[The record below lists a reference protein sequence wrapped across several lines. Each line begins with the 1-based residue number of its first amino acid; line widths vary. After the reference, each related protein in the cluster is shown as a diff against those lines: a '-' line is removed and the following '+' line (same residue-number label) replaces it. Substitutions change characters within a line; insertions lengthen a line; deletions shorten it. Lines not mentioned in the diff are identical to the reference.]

1 MILTT
6 YGVMEGG
13 KLMKKN
19 FYKKAASVVLSVAMV
34 TGGTVVPNVV
44 AYADDGTSGQLT
56 NEISALTFDVD
67 QPVAGGV
74 VQTAVT
80 GVTEDKDYIA
90 SLSWSENPTGK
101 YGYNK
106 TYTATV
112 TFTAK
117 EGKTFSDKTLAGGW
131 TKVSLSEDKKEIT
144 FSHEFATTAK
154 AKIKAVGVVSGKV
167 LTKEYA
173 SVDDII
179 KDLQQKV
186 DVETEDGKK
195 ELNLKWSCSNYDKT
209 PQQANA
215 FTWTAE
221 NSEFDA
227 NGKVLTDKVDVI
239 NAKAAKEDV
248 KITAVAKEPYVYEG
262 KSINLSDL
270 FTVDK
275 TGVTVKYTMDGGT
288 GEGSISINGKELTV
302 TKAGTFKI
310 KAVVEASD
318 SYNAASET
326 NTITVD
332 KGTLTAN
339 APTYVDKT
347 ATSVKL
353 ATAVAMSK
361 SLYGYATIDDSS
373 KVDKW
378 QESQEFKN
386 LKAGGTYYFFIKLE
400 DTDLYNGAVSSAL
413 PVTLS
418 SEIGSVSINV
428 TAPSTGQTAQKT
440 VDSTESYTGKIA
452 WYDANG
458 KAFNGTFKANTA
470 YTAVVTLTP
479 KAGYTFSSSIKAD
492 GWNAKVD
499 NGKLI
504 LTKKFDATKDTEKT
518 PNVAYDYSSEK
529 LTGLVKGSTYIID
542 DKEYTTA
549 SNGTTIAIN
558 EAWFGKT
565 ISIVKKGTDKTDNSA
580 AQSLEIPSRPDAP
593 TRKLKVTA
601 TKSRVEVTNADDYSR
616 CEFSMDGANWQNSGV
631 FKGTYKNNKT
641 YIVYVREKAT
651 TRKFASKSASKNFEV
666 DKDYEYNLS
675 GDNRIDRGDSITF
688 RVKNADKDEFVK
700 ILIDDEKLA
709 DRYFSVSESGS
720 YAVIKVKGSY
730 TEDLKKGD
738 HDVEIVF
745 SDGSAEG
752 TFRVSSSSSSNN
764 GSSTR
769 YYTIKATAGKGGS
782 ISYEGSKDVK
792 KGSDITYTI
801 TPDRG
806 YKISDVYVN
815 GRSKGDISKYTFK
828 DVDSDNKIEAEFV
841 KEKKDDI
848 PFTDVYETDS
858 FYDAVVDVY
867 KKGLM
872 SGTSD
877 TTFSPNAT
885 LTRAMVVKTLYNIE
899 GMPKVYGRSSFTDV
913 PSNEWYSD
921 AVAWAQSVGI
931 ASGMTKTTFNPNGYV
946 TKEQAAQF
954 LYTYAKFKGYNV
966 SEVSTLTGYVDAPTG
981 WSRPAVSWA
990 VGSGIMKGYGSGYAM
1005 YLAPSTNAL
1014 RSDIAMMLS
1023 NFTDKY

>member
-44 AYADDGTSGQLT
+44 AYADNGTGGQLA
-56 NEISALTFDVD
+56 NEISALSFGVD

-80 GVTEDKDYIA
+80 GVTADKDYKVE
-90 SLSWSENPTGK
+90 SLSWSENPVGK

-106 TYTATV
+106 VYTATV
-112 TFTAK
+112 VFEAK
-117 EGKTFSDKTLAGGW
+117 QGKTFKDTVEAGGW
-131 TKVSLSEDKKEIT
+131 TRTVLSEDKKTVT
-144 FSHEFATTAK
+144 FTHTFEATAK
-154 AKIKAVGVVSGKV
+154 AKITSVGVVSGKV

-227 NGKVLTDKVDVI
+227 NGKVLTGKVDVI

-248 KITAVAKEPYVYEG
+248 KITAIAKDAYVYEG

-270 FTVDK
+270 FKFDK
-275 TGVTVKYTMDGGT
+275 TGVTVRYNKDGGT
-288 GEGSISINGKELTV
+288 GEGSINGNELTV
-302 TKAGTFKI
+302 TKAGKFEI
-310 KAVVEASD
+310 KAEVEASD
-318 SYNAASET
+318 KFNAAFAT
-326 NTITVD
+326 NTITVN
-332 KGTLTAN
+332 KGTQKVVTPEVA
-339 APTYVDKT
+339 KKEK
-347 ATSVKL
+347 TSVTLK
-353 ATAVAMSK
+353 TQNGVK
-361 SLYGYATIDDSS
+361 YGYSEKNDVTKAT
-373 KVDKW
+373 W
-378 QESQEFKN
+378 QESSEFKN
-386 LKAGGTYYFFIKLE
+386 LKSGGTYYFFVKAE
-400 DTDLYNGAVSSAL
+400 ENKLYNEAVSSAL
-413 PVTLS
+413 EVTLS
-418 SEIGSVSINV
+418 SEIGNVSVNV
-428 TAPSTGQTAQKT
+428 TAPATGQTAQSKIDAT
-440 VDSTESYTGKIA
+440 DSYTGTIA
-452 WYDANG
+452 WKDASG
-458 KAFNGTFKANTA
+458 KAFSGAFKSGTE

-479 KAGYTFSSSIKAD
+479 KTGYVFASNVDTNGWDKSIQD
-492 GWNAKVD
+492 
-499 NGKLI
+499 GKLV
-504 LTKKFDATKDTEKT
+504 LTKKFAATKTQEKK
-518 PNVAYDYSSEK
+518 PAAEISYKDEK
-529 LTGLVKGSTYIID
+529 LTGLEKGSTYVIEG
-542 DKEYTTA
+542 KEYKTA
-549 SNGTTIAIN
+549 STGTTLSIS
-558 EAWFGKT
+558 EDWFGKT
-565 ISIVKKGTDKTDNSA
+565 IRIVKKGTTKTDDSA
-580 AQSLEIPSRPDAP
+580 AQSLKIPSRPSAP
-593 TRKLKVTA
+593 TRTLRVTA
-601 TKSRVEVTNADDYSR
+601 TKTRVEITNADDYSR
-616 CEFSMDGANWQNSGV
+616 CEFSMDGKTWQNSGV
-631 FKGTYKNNKT
+631 FKGTYKTGTT
-641 YIVYVREKAT
+641 YTVYVREKST
-651 TRKFASKSASKNFEV
+651 TKEFASKYASKDFEV
-666 DKDYEYNLS
+666 GKTSKYNLS
-675 GDNRIDRGDSITF
+675 GDNRIDKGESITF
-688 RVKNADKDEFVK
+688 RVRNADEDDFEK

-709 DRYFSVSESGS
+709 SKYYSVDESGS
-720 YAVIKVKGSY
+720 YVVVKVKGSY

-745 SDGSAEG
+745 DDGSAEG
-752 TFRVSSSSSSNN
+752 TFKVASSGSSSS
-764 GSSTR
+764 GTTR
-769 YYTIKATAGKGGS
+769 YYTIKAIAGKGGS
-782 ISYEGSKDVK
+782 ISHEGSKEVK

-872 SGTSD
+872 AGTSD
-877 TTFSPNAT
+877 TTFSPNST

-931 ASGMTKTTFNPNGYV
+931 ANGMTKTTFNPNGYV

>member
-44 AYADDGTSGQLT
+44 AYADNGTGGQLT
-56 NEISALTFDVD
+56 NEISALSFGVD
-67 QPVAGGV
+67 QPVAGV
-74 VQTAVT
+74 DVQTAVT
-80 GVTEDKDYIA
+80 GVTEDKDYTVK
-90 SLSWSENPTGK
+90 SLTWSENPVGK

-154 AKIKAVGVVSGKV
+154 AKIKTVGVVSGKV

-209 PQQANA
+209 PQQANV

-227 NGKVLTDKVDVI
+227 NGKVLTGKVDVI

-248 KITAVAKEPYVYEG
+248 KITAVAKDAYVYEG
-262 KSINLSDL
+262 KTINLSDL
-270 FTVDK
+270 FKFDK
-275 TGVTVKYTMDGGT
+275 TGVTVEYTKDGGT
-288 GEGSISINGKELTV
+288 GECLINGNELTV

-310 KAVVEASD
+310 KAEVEASD
-318 SYNAASET
+318 KFNAASAT
-326 NTITVD
+326 NTITVN
-332 KGTLTAN
+332 KGTQKVNTPEVA
-339 APTYVDKT
+339 KKEK
-347 ATSVKL
+347 TSVTLK
-353 ATAVAMSK
+353 TQNGVK
-361 SLYGYATIDDSS
+361 YGYSEKNDVTKAT
-373 KVDKW
+373 W
-378 QESQEFKN
+378 QESSEFKN
-386 LKAGGTYYFFIKLE
+386 LKAGGTYYFFVKAE
-400 DTDLYNGAVSSAL
+400 ENELYNEAVSSAL
-413 PVTLS
+413 AVTLS
-418 SEIGSVSINV
+418 SEIGNVSVNV
-428 TAPSTGQTAQKT
+428 TAPATGQTAQSKIDAT
-440 VDSTESYTGKIA
+440 DSYTGTIA
-452 WYDANG
+452 WKDASG
-458 KAFNGTFKANTA
+458 KAFSGAFKSGTE

-479 KAGYTFSSSIKAD
+479 KTGYVFASNVDTNGWDKSIQD
-492 GWNAKVD
+492 
-499 NGKLI
+499 GKLV
-504 LTKKFDATKDTEKT
+504 LTKKFAATKTQEKK
-518 PNVAYDYSSEK
+518 PAAEISYKDEK
-529 LTGLVKGSTYIID
+529 LTGLEKGSTYVIAG
-542 DKEYTTA
+542 KEYKTA
-549 SNGTTIAIN
+549 STGTTLSIS
-558 EAWFGKT
+558 EDWFGKT
-565 ISIVKKGTDKTDNSA
+565 ISIVKKGTTKTDDSA
-580 AQSLEIPSRPDAP
+580 AQSLKIPSRPDAP
-593 TRKLKVTA
+593 TRKLKIKA
-601 TKSRVEVTNADDYSR
+601 TKTRVEVTNADDYNK
-616 CEFSMDGANWQNSGV
+616 CEFSMDKSDWQNSGT
-631 FKGTYKNNKT
+631 FKGTFKNGKT
-641 YIVYVREKAT
+641 YTVYVREKAT
-651 TRKFASKSASKNFEV
+651 SKNFASKPAYKEFEI
-666 DKDYEYNLS
+666 DKSSEYNLS
-675 GDNRIDRGDSITF
+675 GDNRIDRGESITF
-688 RVKNADKDEFVK
+688 RVRNADEDDFEK

-709 DRYFSVSESGS
+709 SKYYSVDESGS
-720 YAVIKVKGSY
+720 YVVVKVKGSY

-745 SDGSAEG
+745 NDGSAEG
-752 TFRVSSSSSSNN
+752 TFRVASSGSSSS
-764 GSSTR
+764 GTTR

-782 ISYEGSKDVK
+782 ISYEGKKEVK
-792 KGSDITYTI
+792 NGSDITYTI

>member
-1 MILTT
+1 
-6 YGVMEGG
+6 
-13 KLMKKN
+13 MKKN

-34 TGGTVVPNVV
+34 TGGTVMPNVV
-44 AYADDGTSGQLT
+44 AYADDGTGGQQTNDVTVSTDGKISLTDALKIVPVEGDNIVYKLLEGGTGAGTISLSTLNVSKVGTFNIEVSGLADTTKNGTYTINVVKGTQT
-56 NEISALTFDVD
+56 ITSPTISARKETNGKLTIALNKITNAKFGYATENDSSKVTNWSPNNYYQNLD
-67 QPVAGGV
+67 SSKTYYFFAKLDG
-74 VQTAVT
+74 TEFLNEAVS
-80 GVTEDKDYIA
+80 E
-90 SLSWSENPTGK
+90 SLEVKSENVKP
-101 YGYNK
+101 
-106 TYTATV
+106 
-112 TFTAK
+112 AK
-117 EGKTFSDKTLAGGW
+117 K
-131 TKVSLSEDKKEIT
+131 
-144 FSHEFATTAK
+144 
-154 AKIKAVGVVSGKV
+154 
-167 LTKEYA
+167 
-173 SVDDII
+173 
-179 KDLQQKV
+179 
-186 DVETEDGKK
+186 
-195 ELNLKWSCSNYDKT
+195 
-209 PQQANA
+209 
-215 FTWTAE
+215 
-221 NSEFDA
+221 
-227 NGKVLTDKVDVI
+227 
-239 NAKAAKEDV
+239 DV
-248 KITAVAKEPYVYEG
+248 KITAVSKGAYTYDGKEI
-262 KSINLSDL
+262 KLSEL

-275 TGVTVKYTMDGGT
+275 TDVKVKYTLVSGSGT
-288 GEGSISINGKELTV
+288 INNDELVV
-302 TKAGTFKI
+302 TKAGKFEI
-310 KAVVEASD
+310 KAEVEASD
-318 SYNAASET
+318 EYNAASAT

-332 KGTLTAN
+332 KGTMKVTTPELA
-339 APTYVDKT
+339 DKT

-353 ATAVAMSK
+353 TTAVAMSK
-361 SLYGYATIDDSS
+361 PLYGYATIDDSS

-378 QESQEFKN
+378 QESPEFKN
-386 LKAGGTYYFFIKLE
+386 LKAGGTYYFFVKLE
-400 DTDLYNGAVSSAL
+400 GTDLYNESVSSAL

-428 TAPSTGQTAQKT
+428 TAPSTGQTVQKT
-440 VDSTESYTGKIA
+440 VDSTDSYTGTIA
-452 WYDANG
+452 WYDASG
-458 KAFNGTFKANTA
+458 KAFSGVFKANTA

-492 GWNAKVD
+492 GWSAKVD

-518 PNVAYDYSSEK
+518 PNAGIDYSSEK
-529 LTGLVKGSTYIID
+529 LTGLVKGSTYIIEG
-542 DKEYTTA
+542 KEYSTS
-549 SNGTTIAIN
+549 SNGTTIGIN

-565 ISIVKKGTDKTDNSA
+565 ISIVKKGTTKTDNSA
-580 AQSLEIPSRPDAP
+580 AQSLKIPSRPDAP
-593 TRKLKVTA
+593 TRKLKITA
-601 TKSRVEVTNADDYSR
+601 TKSKVEVTNADDYSR
-616 CEFSMDGANWQNSGV
+616 CEFSMDKNNWQNSGV

-641 YIVYVREKAT
+641 YTVFVREKAT
-651 TRKFASKSASKNFEV
+651 TKKFASKAASKDIEV
-666 DKDYEYNLS
+666 GKSSEYNLS

-688 RVKNADKDEFVK
+688 RVKNADEDDFEK

-709 DRYFSVSESGS
+709 SKYYTVSESGS
-720 YAVIKVKGSY
+720 YVTVKVKGSY

-752 TFRVSSSSSSNN
+752 TFKVAGSSSSNN

-801 TPDRG
+801 IPDKG
-806 YKISDVYVN
+806 YKIKDVYVN

-828 DVDSDNKIEAEFV
+828 DVSSDNKIEAEFV
-841 KEKKDDI
+841 KESKSDI

-931 ASGMTKTTFNPNGYV
+931 ANGMTKTTFNPNGYV

-1005 YLAPSTNAL
+1005 YLNPSANAL

-1023 NFTDKY
+1023 KFTDKY

>member
-44 AYADDGTSGQLT
+44 AYADNGTGGQQTNDVTVSTDGKISLADALKIVPVEGENIVYKLLEGGTGAGKIFSSTLNVTKVGTFNIEVSGLSDTTKNGTYTINVVKGNQTIAKPTISARKEVDGKLTIALNKITNAKFGYATENDSSKVTNWSANNYYQNLDSSKTYYFFAKLDGTEFL
-56 NEISALTFDVD
+56 NE
-67 QPVAGGV
+67 
-74 VQTAVT
+74 AVSEFLE
-80 GVTEDKDYIA
+80 VK
-90 SLSWSENPTGK
+90 SENVKP
-101 YGYNK
+101 
-106 TYTATV
+106 V
-112 TFTAK
+112 
-117 EGKTFSDKTLAGGW
+117 
-131 TKVSLSEDKKEIT
+131 KK
-144 FSHEFATTAK
+144 
-154 AKIKAVGVVSGKV
+154 
-167 LTKEYA
+167 
-173 SVDDII
+173 DI
-179 KDLQQKV
+179 
-186 DVETEDGKK
+186 
-195 ELNLKWSCSNYDKT
+195 
-209 PQQANA
+209 
-215 FTWTAE
+215 
-221 NSEFDA
+221 
-227 NGKVLTDKVDVI
+227 
-239 NAKAAKEDV
+239 
-248 KITAVAKEPYVYEG
+248 KITAVTKSSYTYDG
-262 KSINLSDL
+262 KAIKLSDL

-275 TGVTVKYTMDGGT
+275 TDVSVEYSITGGT
-288 GEGSISINGKELTV
+288 GEATINGNELVV
-302 TKAGTFKI
+302 TKAGTLEI
-310 KAVVEASD
+310 KAEVKASD
-318 SYNAASET
+318 KYNAASAT
-326 NTITVD
+326 NTITVE
-332 KGTLTAN
+332 KGTKTVS
-339 APTYVDKT
+339 APELDKKDL
-347 ATSVKL
+347 TSVTLK
-353 ATAVAMSK
+353 AQTGVK
-361 SLYGYATIDDSS
+361 YGCSSTNGVSNVTNWQDSTT
-373 KVDKW
+373 
-378 QESQEFKN
+378 FTG
-386 LKAGGTYYFFIKLE
+386 LKAGETYYFFAKVE
-400 DTDLYNGAVSSAL
+400 GTDLYNDSVSSAL
-413 PVTLS
+413 TVTLS
-418 SEIGSVSINV
+418 SEIGNVSVNV
-428 TAPSTGQTAQKT
+428 TAPATGQTAQSKIDAT
-440 VDSTESYTGKIA
+440 DSYTGTIA
-452 WYDANG
+452 WKDASG
-458 KAFNGTFKANTA
+458 KAFSGAFKSGTE

-479 KAGYTFSSSIKAD
+479 KTGYVFASNVDTNGWDKSIQD
-492 GWNAKVD
+492 
-499 NGKLI
+499 GKLV
-504 LTKKFDATKDTEKT
+504 LTKKFAATKTQEKK
-518 PNVAYDYSSEK
+518 PAAEISYKDEK
-529 LTGLVKGSTYIID
+529 LTDLVKGSTYIIEG
-542 DKEYTTA
+542 KEYKTA
-549 SNGTTIAIN
+549 SNGTTISIPD
-558 EAWFGKT
+558 AWFGKT
-565 ISIVKKGTDKTDNSA
+565 ISIVKKGTNKTDDSY
-580 AQSLEIPSRPDAP
+580 AQMLKIPSRPDAP
-593 TRKLKVTA
+593 TRKLKVKA
-601 TKSRVEVTNADDYSR
+601 TKTRVEITNADDYNK
-616 CEFSMDGANWQNSGV
+616 CEFSMDKSDWQNSGT
-631 FKGTYKNNKT
+631 FKGTFKNGKT
-641 YIVYVREKAT
+641 YTVYVREKAT
-651 TRKFASKSASKNFEV
+651 SKNFASKPAYKEFEI
-666 DKDYEYNLS
+666 DKSSEYNLS
-675 GDNRIDRGDSITF
+675 GDNRIDRGESITF
-688 RVKNADKDEFVK
+688 RVRNADEGDFEK

-720 YAVIKVKGSY
+720 YVVVKVKGSY

-745 SDGSAEG
+745 NDGSAEG
-752 TFRVSSSSSSNN
+752 TFKVASSGSSSS
-764 GSSTR
+764 GTTR

-782 ISYEGSKDVK
+782 ISHEGSKEVK

-872 SGTSD
+872 AGTSD
-877 TTFSPNAT
+877 TTFSPNST

>member
-1 MILTT
+1 
-6 YGVMEGG
+6 
-13 KLMKKN
+13 MKKN

-44 AYADDGTSGQLT
+44 AYADNGTGGQLA
-56 NEISALTFDVD
+56 NEISALSFGVD
-67 QPVAGGV
+67 QPVAGGA
-74 VQTAVT
+74 VQTTVS
-80 GVTEDKDYIA
+80 GVTEDKDYTVK
-90 SLSWSENPTGK
+90 SLTWSENPTGK

-154 AKIKAVGVVSGKV
+154 AKIKSVGVVSGKV

-195 ELNLKWSCSNYDKT
+195 ELNLKWSCSSYDKT
-209 PQQANA
+209 PQQANM

-227 NGKVLTDKVDVI
+227 DGKALTGKVDVV

-248 KITAVAKEPYVYEG
+248 KITAVAKDAYVYEG

-275 TGVTVKYTMDGGT
+275 TGVTVKYNKDGGT
-288 GEGSISINGKELTV
+288 GEGSIKGSELTV
-302 TKAGTFKI
+302 NKAGTFII
-310 KAVVEASD
+310 KAEVEASD
-318 SYNAASET
+318 KFNAASAT
-326 NTITVD
+326 NTITVN
-332 KGTLTAN
+332 KGTQK
-339 APTYVDKT
+339 VDTPEVAKKEK
-347 ATSVKL
+347 TSVTLK
-353 ATAVAMSK
+353 TQNGVK
-361 SLYGYATIDDSS
+361 YGYSEKNDVTKAT
-373 KVDKW
+373 W
-378 QESQEFKN
+378 QTSPEFNK
-386 LKAGGTYYFFIKLE
+386 LKAGGTYYFFVKAE
-400 DTDLYNGAVSSAL
+400 ENKLYNEAVSSAL
-413 PVTLS
+413 EVTLS

-428 TAPSTGQTAQKT
+428 IAPSTGQTAQKT
-440 VDSTESYTGKIA
+440 VDSTDSYTGTIA
-452 WYDANG
+452 WQDANG

-479 KAGYTFSSSIKAD
+479 KAGYTFSSSVKAD
-492 GWNAKVD
+492 GWNAKVE
-499 NGKLI
+499 NGKLV
-504 LTKKFDATKDTEKT
+504 LTKKFDATRDVEKT
-518 PNVAYDYSSEK
+518 PNAAIDYKSEK
-529 LTGLVKGSTYIID
+529 LTDLVKGSTYIIEG
-542 DKEYTTA
+542 KEYKTA
-549 SNGTTIAIN
+549 SNGTTISIPD
-558 EAWFGKT
+558 AWFGKT
-565 ISIVKKGTDKTDNSA
+565 ISIVKKGTNKTDDSY
-580 AQSLEIPSRPDAP
+580 AQMLKIPSRPDAP
-593 TRKLKVTA
+593 TRTLKIKA
-601 TKSRVEVTNADDYSR
+601 TKSKVEVTNADDYNK
-616 CEFSMDGANWQNSGV
+616 CEFSIDKSDWQNSGT
-631 FKGTYKNNKT
+631 FKETFKNGKT
-641 YIVYVREKAT
+641 YTVYVREKAT
-651 TRKFASKSASKNFEV
+651 SKNFASKPAYKEFEI
-666 DKDYEYNLS
+666 DKSSEYNLS
-675 GDNRIDRGDSITF
+675 GDNRIDRGESITF
-688 RVKNADKDEFVK
+688 RVRNADEDDFEK

-709 DRYFSVSESGS
+709 SKYYSVDESGS
-720 YAVIKVKGSY
+720 YVVVKVKGSY

-745 SDGSAEG
+745 EDGSAEG
-752 TFRVSSSSSSNN
+752 TFKVASSSSSA
-764 GSSTR
+764 R
-769 YYTIKATAGKGGS
+769 YYTIKAIAGKGGS
-782 ISYEGSKDVK
+782 ISHEGPKEVK

-872 SGTSD
+872 AGTSD
-877 TTFSPNAT
+877 TTFSPNST

>member
-6 YGVMEGG
+6 YRVMEGG

-44 AYADDGTSGQLT
+44 AYADNGTGGQQTNDVTVSTDGKISLADALKIVPVEGENIVYKLLEGGTGAGKIFSSTLNVTKVGTFNIEVSGLSDTTKNGTYTINVVKGNQTIAKPTISARKEVDGKLTIALNKITNAKFGYATENDSSKTYYFFAKLDGTEFL
-56 NEISALTFDVD
+56 NE
-67 QPVAGGV
+67 
-74 VQTAVT
+74 AVSEFLE
-80 GVTEDKDYIA
+80 VK
-90 SLSWSENPTGK
+90 SENVKP
-101 YGYNK
+101 
-106 TYTATV
+106 V
-112 TFTAK
+112 
-117 EGKTFSDKTLAGGW
+117 
-131 TKVSLSEDKKEIT
+131 KK
-144 FSHEFATTAK
+144 
-154 AKIKAVGVVSGKV
+154 
-167 LTKEYA
+167 
-173 SVDDII
+173 
-179 KDLQQKV
+179 
-186 DVETEDGKK
+186 
-195 ELNLKWSCSNYDKT
+195 
-209 PQQANA
+209 
-215 FTWTAE
+215 
-221 NSEFDA
+221 
-227 NGKVLTDKVDVI
+227 
-239 NAKAAKEDV
+239 DV
-248 KITAVAKEPYVYEG
+248 KITAVTKSSYTYDG
-262 KSINLSDL
+262 KAIKLSDL

-275 TGVTVKYTMDGGT
+275 TDVSVEYSITGGT
-288 GEGSISINGKELTV
+288 GEATINGNELVV
-302 TKAGTFKI
+302 TKAGTLEI
-310 KAVVEASD
+310 KAEVKASD
-318 SYNAASET
+318 KYNAASAT
-326 NTITVD
+326 NTITVE
-332 KGTLTAN
+332 KGTKTVS
-339 APTYVDKT
+339 APELDKKDL
-347 ATSVKL
+347 TSVTLK
-353 ATAVAMSK
+353 AQTGVK
-361 SLYGYATIDDSS
+361 YGCSSTNDVS
-373 KVDKW
+373 KVTNW
-378 QESQEFKN
+378 QDSTTFTG
-386 LKAGGTYYFFIKLE
+386 LKAGETYYFFAKVE
-400 DTDLYNGAVSSAL
+400 GTDLYNDSVSSAL
-413 PVTLS
+413 TVTLS
-418 SEIGSVSINV
+418 SEIGNVSVNV
-428 TAPSTGQTAQKT
+428 TAPATGQTAQSKIDAT
-440 VDSTESYTGKIA
+440 DSYTGTIA
-452 WYDANG
+452 WKDASG
-458 KAFNGTFKANTA
+458 KAFSGVFKSGTE

-479 KAGYTFSSSIKAD
+479 KTGYVFASNVDTNGWDKSIQD
-492 GWNAKVD
+492 
-499 NGKLI
+499 GKLV
-504 LTKKFDATKDTEKT
+504 LTKKFAATKTQEKK
-518 PNVAYDYSSEK
+518 PAAEISYKDEK
-529 LTGLVKGSTYIID
+529 LTGLEKGSTYVIAG
-542 DKEYTTA
+542 KEYKTA
-549 SNGTTIAIN
+549 STGTTLSIS
-558 EAWFGKT
+558 EDWFGKT
-565 ISIVKKGTDKTDNSA
+565 ISIVKKGTTKTDDSA
-580 AQSLEIPSRPDAP
+580 EQSLKIPSRPDAP
-593 TRKLKVTA
+593 TRKLKIKA
-601 TKSRVEVTNADDYSR
+601 TKSKVEVTNADDYNK
-616 CEFSMDGANWQNSGV
+616 CEFSMDKSDWQNSGT
-631 FKGTYKNNKT
+631 FKGTFKNGKT
-641 YIVYVREKAT
+641 YTVYVREKAT
-651 TRKFASKSASKNFEV
+651 SKNFASKPAYKEFEI
-666 DKDYEYNLS
+666 DKSSEYNLS
-675 GDNRIDRGDSITF
+675 GDNRIDRGESITF
-688 RVKNADKDEFVK
+688 RVRNADEDDFEK

-709 DRYFSVSESGS
+709 SKYYSVDESGS
-720 YAVIKVKGSY
+720 YVVVKVKGSY

-745 SDGSAEG
+745 NDGSAEG
-752 TFRVSSSSSSNN
+752 TFRVASSGSSSS
-764 GSSTR
+764 GTTR

-782 ISYEGSKDVK
+782 ISHEGSKEVK

-877 TTFSPNAT
+877 TTFSPNST

>member
-1 MILTT
+1 
-6 YGVMEGG
+6 
-13 KLMKKN
+13 MKKN

-44 AYADDGTSGQLT
+44 AYADNGTGGQLA
-56 NEISALTFDVD
+56 NEISALSFGVD

-80 GVTEDKDYIA
+80 GVTADKDYTVK
-90 SLSWSENPTGK
+90 SLTWSENPTGK

-154 AKIKAVGVVSGKV
+154 AKIKSVGTVSGKV

-209 PQQANA
+209 PQKPNV

-221 NSEFDA
+221 NSEFDTD
-227 NGKVLTDKVDVI
+227 GKALTGKVDVV

-248 KITAVAKEPYVYEG
+248 KITAVAKDAYVYEG
-262 KSINLSDL
+262 KTIKLSDL

-275 TGVTVKYTMDGGT
+275 TGVTVEYTNDEGTGEGT
-288 GEGSISINGKELTV
+288 GEGSINGDELTV

-310 KAVVEASD
+310 KAEVEASD
-318 SYNAASET
+318 KFNAASAT
-326 NTITVD
+326 NTITVN
-332 KGTLTAN
+332 KGTQK
-339 APTYVDKT
+339 VDTPEVAKKEK
-347 ATSVKL
+347 TSVTLK
-353 ATAVAMSK
+353 TQNGVK
-361 SLYGYATIDDSS
+361 YGYSEKDDVTKAT
-373 KVDKW
+373 W
-378 QESQEFKN
+378 QTSPEFKN
-386 LKAGGTYYFFIKLE
+386 LKSGGTYYFFVKAE
-400 DTDLYNGAVSSAL
+400 ENKLYNEAVSSELA
-413 PVTLS
+413 VTLS
-418 SEIGSVSINV
+418 SEIGSVDVNV
-428 TAPSTGQTAQKT
+428 KAPATGQKPQRTIE
-440 VDSTESYTGKIA
+440 STDGYTGTIEWKIGS
-452 WYDANG
+452 N
-458 KAFNGTFKANTA
+458 KFSGTAFKAKTE

-479 KAGYTFSSSIKAD
+479 KTGYSFAESVKAD
-492 GWNAKVD
+492 GWDKSVVSG
-499 NGKLI
+499 GKLV
-504 LTKKFDATKDTEKT
+504 LTKKFAATKESEKT
-518 PNVAYDYSSEK
+518 PDASIDYGKER
-529 LTGLVKGSTYIID
+529 LTDLVKGSTYIIEG
-542 DKEYTTA
+542 KEYKTS
-549 SNGTTIAIN
+549 SNGTTIDIPDT
-558 EAWFGKT
+558 WMGKT
-565 ISIVKKGTDKTDNSA
+565 ISIVKKGTAKTDDSA

-593 TRKLKVTA
+593 TRKLKIKA
-601 TKSRVEVTNADDYSR
+601 TKTRVEVTNADDYKK
-616 CEFSMDGANWQNSGV
+616 CEFSMDKSDWQNSGT
-631 FKGTYKNNKT
+631 FKGTFKNGKT
-641 YIVYVREKAT
+641 YTVYVREKAT
-651 TRKFASKSASKNFEV
+651 SKNFASKPAYKEFEI
-666 DKDYEYNLS
+666 DKSSEYNLS
-675 GDNRIDRGDSITF
+675 GDNRIDRGESITF
-688 RVKNADKDEFVK
+688 RVRNADEDDFEK

-720 YAVIKVKGSY
+720 YVVVKVKGSY

-745 SDGSAEG
+745 NDGSAEG
-752 TFRVSSSSSSNN
+752 TFKVASSGSSSS
-764 GSSTR
+764 GTTR

-782 ISYEGSKDVK
+782 ISYEGKKEVK

-801 TPDRG
+801 TPDKG
-806 YKISDVYVN
+806 YKISDVYVD
-815 GRSKGDISKYTFK
+815 GRSKGDISKYTFR
-828 DVDSDNKIEAEFV
+828 DLDTDHKIEAEFV

-872 SGTSD
+872 AGTSD

-931 ASGMTKTTFNPNGYV
+931 ANGMTKTTFNPNGYV

>member
-1 MILTT
+1 
-6 YGVMEGG
+6 
-13 KLMKKN
+13 MKKN

-44 AYADDGTSGQLT
+44 AYADNGTGGQLT
-56 NEISALTFDVD
+56 NEISALSFGVD

-80 GVTEDKDYIA
+80 GVTEDKDYTVK
-90 SLSWSENPTGK
+90 SLTWSENPTGK

-154 AKIKAVGVVSGKV
+154 AKIKTIGVVSGKV

-209 PQQANA
+209 PQQANV
-215 FTWTAE
+215 FIWTAE

-227 NGKVLTDKVDVI
+227 NGKVLTGKVDVV

-248 KITAVAKEPYVYEG
+248 KIEPVSKGAYTYDG
-262 KSINLSDL
+262 KAIKLSDL

-275 TGVTVKYTMDGGT
+275 TDVSVEYSITDGNGT
-288 GEGSISINGKELTV
+288 GEATINGNELVV
-302 TKAGTFKI
+302 TKAGTLEI
-310 KAVVEASD
+310 KAEVKASD
-318 SYNAASET
+318 KYNAASAT
-326 NTITVD
+326 NTITVE
-332 KGTLTAN
+332 KGTKTVS
-339 APTYVDKT
+339 APELDKKDL
-347 ATSVKL
+347 TSVTLK
-353 ATAVAMSK
+353 AQTGVK
-361 SLYGYATIDDSS
+361 YGCSSTNDVS
-373 KVDKW
+373 KVTNW
-378 QESQEFKN
+378 QDSTTFTG
-386 LKAGGTYYFFIKLE
+386 LKAGETYYFFAKVE
-400 DTDLYNGAVSSAL
+400 GTDLYNDSVSSAL
-413 PVTLS
+413 TVTLS
-418 SEIGSVSINV
+418 SEIGNVSVNV
-428 TAPSTGQTAQKT
+428 TAPATGQTAQSKIDAT
-440 VDSTESYTGKIA
+440 DSYTGTIA
-452 WYDANG
+452 WKDASG
-458 KAFNGTFKANTA
+458 KAFSGAFKSGTE

-479 KAGYTFSSSIKAD
+479 KTGYVFASNVDTNGWDKSIQD
-492 GWNAKVD
+492 
-499 NGKLI
+499 GKLV
-504 LTKKFDATKDTEKT
+504 LTKKFAATKTQEKK
-518 PNVAYDYSSEK
+518 PAAEISYKDEK
-529 LTGLVKGSTYIID
+529 LTDLVKGSTYIIEG
-542 DKEYTTA
+542 KEYKTA
-549 SNGTTIAIN
+549 SNGTTISIPD
-558 EAWFGKT
+558 AWLGKT
-565 ISIVKKGTDKTDNSA
+565 ISIVKKGTTKTDDSA
-580 AQSLEIPSRPDAP
+580 AQSLKIPSRPSAP
-593 TRKLKVTA
+593 TRTLRVTA
-601 TKSRVEVTNADDYSR
+601 TKTRVEITNADDYSR
-616 CEFSMDGANWQNSGV
+616 CEFSMDGKTWQNSGV
-631 FKGTYKNNKT
+631 FKGTYKTGTT
-641 YIVYVREKAT
+641 YTVYVREKST
-651 TRKFASKSASKNFEV
+651 TKEFASKYASKDFEV
-666 DKDYEYNLS
+666 GKTSKYNLS
-675 GDNRIDRGDSITF
+675 GDNRIDKGESITF
-688 RVKNADKDEFVK
+688 RVRNADEDDFEK

-709 DRYFSVSESGS
+709 SKYYSVDESGS
-720 YAVIKVKGSY
+720 YVVVKVKGSY

-745 SDGSAEG
+745 NDGSAEG
-752 TFRVSSSSSSNN
+752 TFRVASSGSSSS
-764 GSSTR
+764 GTTR
-769 YYTIKATAGKGGS
+769 YYTIKAIAGKGGS
-782 ISYEGSKDVK
+782 ISHEGSKEVK

-872 SGTSD
+872 AGTSD
-877 TTFSPNAT
+877 TTFSPNST

>member
-1 MILTT
+1 
-6 YGVMEGG
+6 
-13 KLMKKN
+13 MKKN
-19 FYKKAASVVLSVAMV
+19 FYKKAASVVLSVAMI
-34 TGGTVVPNVV
+34 TGGTVMPNVI
-44 AYADDGTSGQLT
+44 AYADNGTNGQQT
-56 NEISALTFDVD
+56 NEIESLAFGVN
-67 QPVAGGV
+67 QPVAGGA
-74 VQTAVT
+74 VQTAVSGDFT
-80 GVTEDKDYIA
+80 NTDYTPK
-90 SLSWSENPTGK
+90 SLTWSENPTGK

-112 TFTAK
+112 IFTAK

-154 AKIKAVGVVSGKV
+154 AKITSVGAVSGKS
-167 LTKEYA
+167 LTKEYNSA
-173 SVDDII
+173 DDVA
-179 KDLQQKV
+179 KDLQQTV

-209 PQQANA
+209 ALKTNV

-221 NSEFDA
+221 NSEFDS
-227 NGKVLTDKVDVI
+227 NGKTLTGKVDVI
-239 NAKAAKEDV
+239 NAKAAKADV
-248 KITAVAKEPYVYEG
+248 KITAVSKGNYTYDG
-262 KSINLSDL
+262 KAIKLSEL

-275 TGVTVKYTMDGGT
+275 TDAKVKYKLVSGSGT
-288 GEGSISINGKELTV
+288 INNDELELVV
-302 TKAGTFKI
+302 TKAGKFEI
-310 KAVVEASD
+310 KAEVEASD
-318 SYNAASET
+318 EYNAASAT

-332 KGTLTAN
+332 KGTFTASTPEL
-339 APTYVDKT
+339 AEKT

-353 ATAVAMSK
+353 VPIAAGSEFA
-361 SLYGYATIDDSS
+361 YGCSTTNDSS
-373 KVDKW
+373 KAKW
-378 QESQEFKN
+378 QKSPEFNN

-400 DTDLYNGAVSSAL
+400 GTDLYNGAVSSAL

-428 TAPSTGQTAQKT
+428 TAPATGQTPQKT
-440 VDSTESYTGKIA
+440 VEATDSYTGTIA
-452 WYDANG
+452 WQDANG
-458 KAFNGTFKANTA
+458 KAFNGIFKANTA

-492 GWNAKVD
+492 GWNAKVE

-518 PNVAYDYSSEK
+518 PNAGIDYSSEK

-542 DKEYTTA
+542 GKEYTTA
-549 SNGTTIAIN
+549 SNGTTISIN

-565 ISIVKKGTDKTDNSA
+565 ISIVKKGTAKTDNSA
-580 AQSLEIPSRPDAP
+580 AQSLKIPSRPSAP
-593 TRKLKVTA
+593 TTKLRVSA
-601 TKSRVEVTNADDYSR
+601 TKSKVEVTNADDYSR
-616 CEFSMDGANWQNSGV
+616 CEFSMDGTNWQNSGV
-631 FKGTYKNNKT
+631 FKGTYKNGTT
-641 YIVYVREKAT
+641 YTVYVREKAT
-651 TRKFASKSASKNFEV
+651 TKKFASKSASKDFELG
-666 DKDYEYNLS
+666 KSSEYNLS
-675 GDNRIDRGDSITF
+675 GDSRIDRGDSITF
-688 RVKNADKDEFVK
+688 KVKNADEDDFEK

-709 DRYFSVSESGS
+709 RKYYTVSESGS
-720 YAVIKVKGSY
+720 YVTVKVKGSY

-801 TPDRG
+801 TPDKG
-806 YKISDVYVN
+806 YKIKDVYVN
-815 GRSKGDISKYTFK
+815 GRSKGDISKYTFR
-828 DVDSDNKIEAEFV
+828 DVSSDNKIEAEFV
-841 KEKKDDI
+841 KESKNDI
-848 PFTDVYETDS
+848 PFTDVDETDS

-872 SGTSD
+872 AGTSD

-931 ASGMTKTTFNPNGYV
+931 ANGMTKTTFNPNGYV

-1005 YLAPSTNAL
+1005 YLYPSANAL
-1014 RSDIAMMLS
+1014 RSDIATMLS
-1023 NFTDKY
+1023 RFTDKY

>member
-1 MILTT
+1 
-6 YGVMEGG
+6 
-13 KLMKKN
+13 MKKN

-34 TGGTVVPNVV
+34 TGGTVMPNVV
-44 AYADDGTSGQLT
+44 AYADNGTGGQLT
-56 NEISALTFDVD
+56 NEISALSFGVD

-90 SLSWSENPTGK
+90 KSLSWSENPVGK

-106 TYTATV
+106 VYTATV
-112 TFTAK
+112 VFEAK
-117 EGKTFSDKTLAGGW
+117 QGKTFKDTVEAGGW
-131 TKVSLSEDKKEIT
+131 TRTVLSEDKKTVT
-144 FSHEFATTAK
+144 FTHTFEATAK

-186 DVETEDGKK
+186 DVEAEDGKK

-209 PQQANA
+209 PQKTNV

-227 NGKVLTDKVDVI
+227 DGKALTGKVDVV

-248 KITAVAKEPYVYEG
+248 KIEPVSKGAYTYDG
-262 KSINLSDL
+262 KAIKLSEL

-275 TGVTVKYTMDGGT
+275 TDVSVEYSINDGNGT
-288 GEGSISINGKELTV
+288 GEATITGNDLVV
-302 TKAGTFKI
+302 TKAGKFEI
-310 KAVVEASD
+310 KAEVEASD
-318 SYNAASET
+318 KYNAASAT
-326 NTITVD
+326 NTITVE
-332 KGTLTAN
+332 KGTKTVSAPELDKKDLTSVTLKAQ
-339 APTYVDKT
+339 
-347 ATSVKL
+347 TSVK
-353 ATAVAMSK
+353 
-361 SLYGYATIDDSS
+361 YGCSSTNDVS
-373 KVDKW
+373 KVTNW
-378 QESQEFKN
+378 QDSTTFTG
-386 LKAGGTYYFFIKLE
+386 LKAGETYYFFAKVE
-400 DTDLYNGAVSSAL
+400 GTDLYNDSVSSAL
-413 PVTLS
+413 TVTLS
-418 SEIGSVSINV
+418 SEIGNVSVNV
-428 TAPSTGQTAQKT
+428 TAPATGQTAQSKIDAT
-440 VDSTESYTGKIA
+440 DSYTGTIA
-452 WYDANG
+452 WKDASG
-458 KAFNGTFKANTA
+458 KAFSGAFKSGTE

-479 KAGYTFSSSIKAD
+479 KTGYVFASNVDTNGWDKSIQD
-492 GWNAKVD
+492 
-499 NGKLI
+499 GKLV
-504 LTKKFDATKDTEKT
+504 LTKKFAATKTQEKK
-518 PNVAYDYSSEK
+518 PAAEISYKDEK
-529 LTGLVKGSTYIID
+529 LTDLVKGSTYIIEG
-542 DKEYTTA
+542 KEYKTA
-549 SNGTTIAIN
+549 SNGTTISIPD
-558 EAWFGKT
+558 AWFGKT
-565 ISIVKKGTDKTDNSA
+565 ISIVKKGTTKTDDSA
-580 AQSLEIPSRPDAP
+580 AQSLKIPSRPSAP
-593 TRKLKVTA
+593 TRTLRVTA
-601 TKSRVEVTNADDYSR
+601 TKTRVEITNADDYSR
-616 CEFSMDGANWQNSGV
+616 CEFSMDGKTWQNSGV
-631 FKGTYKNNKT
+631 FKGTYKTGTT
-641 YIVYVREKAT
+641 YTVYVREKST
-651 TRKFASKSASKNFEV
+651 TKEFASKYASKDFEV
-666 DKDYEYNLS
+666 GKTSKYNLS
-675 GDNRIDRGDSITF
+675 GDNRIDKGESITF
-688 RVKNADKDEFVK
+688 RVRNADEDDFEK

-709 DRYFSVSESGS
+709 SKYYSVDESGS
-720 YAVIKVKGSY
+720 YVVVKVKGSY

-745 SDGSAEG
+745 NDGSAEG
-752 TFRVSSSSSSNN
+752 TFRVASSGSSSS
-764 GSSTR
+764 GTTR

-782 ISYEGSKDVK
+782 ISYEGKKEVK

>member
-44 AYADDGTSGQLT
+44 AYADNGTGGQQTNDVTVSTDGKISLADALKIVPVEGENIVYKLLEGGTGAGKIFSSTLNVTKVGTFNIEVSGLSDTTKNGTYTINVVKGNQTIAKPTISARKEVDGKLTIALNKITNAKFGYATENDSSKVTNWSANNYYQNLDSSKTYYFFAKLDGTEFL
-56 NEISALTFDVD
+56 NE
-67 QPVAGGV
+67 
-74 VQTAVT
+74 AVSEFLE
-80 GVTEDKDYIA
+80 VK
-90 SLSWSENPTGK
+90 SENVKP
-101 YGYNK
+101 
-106 TYTATV
+106 V
-112 TFTAK
+112 
-117 EGKTFSDKTLAGGW
+117 
-131 TKVSLSEDKKEIT
+131 
-144 FSHEFATTAK
+144 
-154 AKIKAVGVVSGKV
+154 
-167 LTKEYA
+167 
-173 SVDDII
+173 
-179 KDLQQKV
+179 
-186 DVETEDGKK
+186 
-195 ELNLKWSCSNYDKT
+195 
-209 PQQANA
+209 
-215 FTWTAE
+215 
-221 NSEFDA
+221 
-227 NGKVLTDKVDVI
+227 
-239 NAKAAKEDV
+239 KEDV
-248 KITAVAKEPYVYEG
+248 KITAVAKDAYVYEG
-262 KSINLSDL
+262 KTIKLSDL

-275 TGVTVKYTMDGGT
+275 TGVTVKYTNDEGT
-288 GEGSISINGKELTV
+288 GEGSINGNELTV

-310 KAVVEASD
+310 KAEVEASD
-318 SYNAASET
+318 KFNAASAT

-332 KGTLTAN
+332 KGTQK
-339 APTYVDKT
+339 VDTPEVAKKEK
-347 ATSVKL
+347 TSVTLK
-353 ATAVAMSK
+353 TQNGVK
-361 SLYGYATIDDSS
+361 YGYSEKDDVTKAT
-373 KVDKW
+373 W
-378 QESQEFKN
+378 QTSPEFKN
-386 LKAGGTYYFFIKLE
+386 LKSGGTYYFFVKAE
-400 DTDLYNGAVSSAL
+400 ENKLYNAAVSSAL
-413 PVTLS
+413 AVTLS
-418 SEIGSVSINV
+418 SEIGNVSVNV
-428 TAPSTGQTAQKT
+428 TAPATGQTAQSKIDAT
-440 VDSTESYTGKIA
+440 DSYTGTIA
-452 WYDANG
+452 WKDASG
-458 KAFNGTFKANTA
+458 KAFSGVFKSGTE
-470 YTAVVTLTP
+470 YTAIVTLTP
-479 KAGYTFSSSIKAD
+479 KTGYVFASNVNTGDWSKAIQPD
-492 GWNAKVD
+492 
-499 NGKLI
+499 GKLV
-504 LTKKFDATKDTEKT
+504 LTKKFAATRTQEKKPAAEISYKD
-518 PNVAYDYSSEK
+518 EK
-529 LTGLVKGSTYIID
+529 LTGLEKGSTYVIEE
-542 DKEYTTA
+542 KEYKTA
-549 SNGTTIAIN
+549 TNGTTLSIS
-558 EAWFGKT
+558 EDWFGKT
-565 ISIVKKGTDKTDNSA
+565 IRIVKKGTTKTDDSA
-580 AQSLEIPSRPDAP
+580 EQSLKIPSRPSAP
-593 TRKLKVTA
+593 TRTLRVTA
-601 TKSRVEVTNADDYSR
+601 TKTRVEITNADDYSR
-616 CEFSMDGANWQNSGV
+616 CEFSMDGKTWQNSGV
-631 FKGTYKNNKT
+631 FKGTYKTGTT
-641 YIVYVREKAT
+641 YTVYVREKST
-651 TRKFASKSASKNFEV
+651 TKEFASKYASKDFEV
-666 DKDYEYNLS
+666 GKTSKYNLS
-675 GDNRIDRGDSITF
+675 GDNRIDKGESITF
-688 RVKNADKDEFVK
+688 RVRNADEDDFEK

-709 DRYFSVSESGS
+709 DRYFSVDESGS
-720 YAVIKVKGSY
+720 YVVVKVKGNY

-745 SDGSAEG
+745 NDGSAEG
-752 TFRVSSSSSSNN
+752 TFKVASSGSSSS
-764 GSSTR
+764 GTTR

-782 ISYEGSKDVK
+782 ISYEGKKEVK

-872 SGTSD
+872 AGTSD
-877 TTFSPNAT
+877 TTFSPNST

>member
-1 MILTT
+1 
-6 YGVMEGG
+6 
-13 KLMKKN
+13 MKKN

-34 TGGTVVPNVV
+34 TGGTVMPNVV
-44 AYADDGTSGQLT
+44 AYADNGTNGQQTNDVTVSTDGKISLTDALKIVPVEGDNIVYKLLEGGTGAGTISLSTLNVTKVGTFNIEVSGLSDTTKNGTYTINVVKGTQTIAKPKISARKEVDGKLTIALNKITNAKFGYATENDSSKVTKWSTNNYYQNLDSSKTYYFFAKLDGTEFL
-56 NEISALTFDVD
+56 NE
-67 QPVAGGV
+67 
-74 VQTAVT
+74 AVS
-80 GVTEDKDYIA
+80 E
-90 SLSWSENPTGK
+90 SLEVKSENVKP
-101 YGYNK
+101 
-106 TYTATV
+106 V
-112 TFTAK
+112 
-117 EGKTFSDKTLAGGW
+117 
-131 TKVSLSEDKKEIT
+131 
-144 FSHEFATTAK
+144 
-154 AKIKAVGVVSGKV
+154 
-167 LTKEYA
+167 
-173 SVDDII
+173 
-179 KDLQQKV
+179 
-186 DVETEDGKK
+186 
-195 ELNLKWSCSNYDKT
+195 
-209 PQQANA
+209 
-215 FTWTAE
+215 
-221 NSEFDA
+221 
-227 NGKVLTDKVDVI
+227 
-239 NAKAAKEDV
+239 KEDV
-248 KITAVAKEPYVYEG
+248 KITAIAKDAYVYEG

-275 TGVTVKYTMDGGT
+275 DGVTVKYTKDGGT
-288 GEGSISINGKELTV
+288 GEGSINGNELTV

-310 KAVVEASD
+310 KAEAEASD
-318 SYNAASET
+318 KFNAASAT
-326 NTITVD
+326 NTITVN

-339 APTYVDKT
+339 APTFVDKT

-361 SLYGYATIDDSS
+361 PLYGCSTTNDSS
-373 KVDKW
+373 KAVW
-378 QESQEFKN
+378 QESPEFKN

-400 DTDLYNGAVSSAL
+400 GTDLYNESISHSL

-418 SEIGSVSINV
+418 SEIGSVSVNV
-428 TAPSTGQTAQKT
+428 TAPATGQIPQKT

-452 WYDANG
+452 WYDASG
-458 KAFNGTFKANTA
+458 KAFSGVFKANTA

-479 KAGYTFSSSIKAD
+479 KTGYTFSSSIKAD

-504 LTKKFDATKDTEKT
+504 LTKKFDATKDSEKT
-518 PNVAYDYSSEK
+518 PDASIDYGKER
-529 LTGLVKGSTYIID
+529 LTDLVKGSTYIIEG
-542 DKEYTTA
+542 KEYKTS
-549 SNGTTIAIN
+549 SNGTTIDIPDT
-558 EAWFGKT
+558 WMGKT
-565 ISIVKKGTDKTDNSA
+565 ISIVKKGTAKTDDSA
-580 AQSLEIPSRPDAP
+580 AQMLKIPSRPDAP
-593 TRKLKVTA
+593 TRKLKVKA
-601 TKSRVEVTNADDYSR
+601 TKSKVEITNADDYNK
-616 CEFSMDGANWQNSGV
+616 CEFSMDKSDWQNSGT
-631 FKGTYKNNKT
+631 FKGTFKNGKT
-641 YIVYVREKAT
+641 YTVYVREKAT
-651 TRKFASKSASKNFEV
+651 SKNFASKPAYKEFEI
-666 DKDYEYNLS
+666 DKSSEYNLS
-675 GDNRIDRGDSITF
+675 GDNRIDRGESITF
-688 RVKNADKDEFVK
+688 RVRNADEDDFEK

-709 DRYFSVSESGS
+709 SKYYSVDESGS
-720 YAVIKVKGSY
+720 YVVVKVKGSY

-745 SDGSAEG
+745 NDGSAEG
-752 TFRVSSSSSSNN
+752 TFRVASSGSSSS
-764 GSSTR
+764 GTTR

-782 ISYEGSKDVK
+782 ISHEGSKEVK

-872 SGTSD
+872 AGTSD
-877 TTFSPNAT
+877 TTFSPNST

-990 VGSGIMKGYGSGYAM
+990 VGSGIMKGYGSGYAV

>member
-1 MILTT
+1 
-6 YGVMEGG
+6 
-13 KLMKKN
+13 MKKN

-44 AYADDGTSGQLT
+44 AYADNGTGGQLA
-56 NEISALTFDVD
+56 NEISALSFGVD
-67 QPVAGGV
+67 QPVADGV

-80 GVTEDKDYIA
+80 GVTEDKDYIVK
-90 SLSWSENPTGK
+90 SLSWSENPVGK

-106 TYTATV
+106 VYTATV
-112 TFTAK
+112 VFEAK
-117 EGKTFSDKTLAGGW
+117 QGKTFKDTVEAGGW
-131 TKVSLSEDKKEIT
+131 TRTVLSEDKKTVT
-144 FSHEFATTAK
+144 FTHTFEATAK

-195 ELNLKWSCSNYDKT
+195 ELNLKWSCSNYDNT
-209 PQQANA
+209 PQKTNV

-227 NGKVLTDKVDVI
+227 NGKVLTGKVDVI
-239 NAKAAKEDV
+239 NAKAAKKDV
-248 KITAVAKEPYVYEG
+248 KITSVAKDPYVYEG
-262 KSINLSDL
+262 KSIKLSDL

-275 TGVTVKYTMDGGT
+275 TETGVTVKYNMDGGT
-288 GEGSISINGKELTV
+288 GEGLINGNNELTV
-302 TKAGTFKI
+302 TKAGTFII
-310 KAVVEASD
+310 KAEVEASD
-318 SYNAASET
+318 KFNAASAT
-326 NTITVD
+326 NTITVE
-332 KGTLTAN
+332 KGTKTVS
-339 APTYVDKT
+339 APELDKKDL
-347 ATSVKL
+347 TSVTLK
-353 ATAVAMSK
+353 AQTGVK
-361 SLYGYATIDDSS
+361 YGCSSTNYVS
-373 KVDKW
+373 KVTNW
-378 QESQEFKN
+378 QDSTTFTG
-386 LKAGGTYYFFIKLE
+386 LKAGETYYFFAKVE
-400 DTDLYNGAVSSAL
+400 GTDLYNDSVSSAL
-413 PVTLS
+413 TVTLS
-418 SEIGSVSINV
+418 SEIGNVSVNV
-428 TAPSTGQTAQKT
+428 TAPATGQTAQSKIDAT
-440 VDSTESYTGKIA
+440 DSYTGTIA
-452 WYDANG
+452 WKDASG
-458 KAFNGTFKANTA
+458 KAFSGAFKSGTE

-479 KAGYTFSSSIKAD
+479 KTGYVFASNVDTNGWDKSIQ
-492 GWNAKVD
+492 
-499 NGKLI
+499 NGKLV
-504 LTKKFDATKDTEKT
+504 LTKKFAATKTQEKK
-518 PNVAYDYSSEK
+518 PAAEISYKDEK
-529 LTGLVKGSTYIID
+529 LTDLVKGSTYIIEG
-542 DKEYTTA
+542 KEYKTA
-549 SNGTTIAIN
+549 SNGTTISIP

-565 ISIVKKGTDKTDNSA
+565 ISIVKKGTNKTDDSY
-580 AQSLEIPSRPDAP
+580 AQMLKIPSRPDAP
-593 TRKLKVTA
+593 TRKLKIKA
-601 TKSRVEVTNADDYSR
+601 TKSKVEVTNADDYNK
-616 CEFSMDGANWQNSGV
+616 CEFSMDKSDWQNSGT
-631 FKGTYKNNKT
+631 FKGTFKNGKT
-641 YIVYVREKAT
+641 YTVYVREKAT
-651 TRKFASKSASKNFEV
+651 SKNFASKPAYKEFEI
-666 DKDYEYNLS
+666 DKSSEYNLS
-675 GDNRIDRGDSITF
+675 GDNRIDRGESITF
-688 RVKNADKDEFVK
+688 RVRNADEDDFEK

-720 YAVIKVKGSY
+720 YVVVKVKGSY

-745 SDGSAEG
+745 EDGSAEG
-752 TFRVSSSSSSNN
+752 TFKVASSSSSA
-764 GSSTR
+764 R
-769 YYTIKATAGKGGS
+769 YYTIKAIAGKGGS
-782 ISYEGSKDVK
+782 ISHEGPKEVK

-872 SGTSD
+872 AGTSD
-877 TTFSPNAT
+877 TTFSPNST

>member
-44 AYADDGTSGQLT
+44 AYADNGTGGQQT
-56 NEISALTFDVD
+56 NEISALSFGVD
-67 QPVAGGV
+67 QPVADGV

-90 SLSWSENPTGK
+90 KSLSWSENPVGK

-106 TYTATV
+106 VYTATV
-112 TFTAK
+112 VFEAK
-117 EGKTFSDKTLAGGW
+117 QGKTFKDTVEAGGW
-131 TKVSLSEDKKEIT
+131 TRTVLSKDKKTVT
-144 FSHEFATTAK
+144 FTHTFEATAK

-209 PQQANA
+209 PQKTNV

-227 NGKVLTDKVDVI
+227 DGKALTGKVDVV

-248 KITAVAKEPYVYEG
+248 KITAVAKDAYVYEG

-275 TGVTVKYTMDGGT
+275 TGVTVKYTKDGGT
-288 GEGSISINGKELTV
+288 GEGSINGNELTV
-302 TKAGTFKI
+302 TKAGTFII
-310 KAVVEASD
+310 KAEVEASD
-318 SYNAASET
+318 KFNAASAT
-326 NTITVD
+326 NTITVN
-332 KGTLTAN
+332 KGTQK
-339 APTYVDKT
+339 VDTPEVAKKEK
-347 ATSVKL
+347 TSVTLK
-353 ATAVAMSK
+353 TQNGVK
-361 SLYGYATIDDSS
+361 YGYSEKNDVTKAT
-373 KVDKW
+373 W
-378 QESQEFKN
+378 QTSPEFNK
-386 LKAGGTYYFFIKLE
+386 LKAGGTYYFFVKAE
-400 DTDLYNGAVSSAL
+400 ENKLYNEAVSSAL
-413 PVTLS
+413 EVTLS
-418 SEIGSVSINV
+418 SEIGSVDVNV
-428 TAPSTGQTAQKT
+428 KAPATGQKPQRTIESTDGYAGTIEWKIGSSKFSGTA
-440 VDSTESYTGKIA
+440 
-452 WYDANG
+452 
-458 KAFNGTFKANTA
+458 FKAKTE

-479 KAGYTFSSSIKAD
+479 KTGYSFAESVKAD
-492 GWNAKVD
+492 GWDKSVVSG
-499 NGKLI
+499 GKLV
-504 LTKKFDATKDTEKT
+504 LTKKFAATKENEKT
-518 PNVAYDYSSEK
+518 PDASIDYSKEK
-529 LTGLVKGSTYIID
+529 LTDLVKGSTYIIEG
-542 DKEYTTA
+542 KEYKTA
-549 SNGTTIAIN
+549 SNGTTISIPD
-558 EAWFGKT
+558 AWFGTT
-565 ISIVKKGTDKTDNSA
+565 ISIVKKGTNKTDDSY
-580 AQSLEIPSRPDAP
+580 AQMLKIPSRPDAP
-593 TRKLKVTA
+593 TRKLKVKA
-601 TKSRVEVTNADDYSR
+601 TKSKVEITNADDYNK
-616 CEFSMDGANWQNSGV
+616 CEFSMDKSDWQNSGT
-631 FKGTYKNNKT
+631 FKGTFKNGKT
-641 YIVYVREKAT
+641 YTVYVREKAT
-651 TRKFASKSASKNFEV
+651 SKNFASKPAYKEFEI
-666 DKDYEYNLS
+666 DKSSEYNLS
-675 GDNRIDRGDSITF
+675 GDNRIDRGESITF
-688 RVKNADKDEFVK
+688 RVRNADEDDFEK

-720 YAVIKVKGSY
+720 YVVVKVKGSY

-745 SDGSAEG
+745 EDGSAEG
-752 TFRVSSSSSSNN
+752 TFKVASSSSSAK
-764 GSSTR
+764 
-769 YYTIKATAGKGGS
+769 YYTIKAIAGKGGS
-782 ISYEGSKDVK
+782 ISHEGPKEVK
-792 KGSDITYTI
+792 KGNDITYTI

-872 SGTSD
+872 AGTSD
-877 TTFSPNAT
+877 TTFSPNST

>member
-44 AYADDGTSGQLT
+44 AYADNGTGGQQTNDVTVSTDGKISLADALKIVPVEGENIVYKLLEGGTGSGTIFSSTLNVTKIGTFNIEVSGLSDTTKNGTYTINVVKGNQTIAKPTISARKEVDGKLTIALNKITNAKFGYATENDSSKVTNWSANNYYQNLDSSKTYYFFAKLDGTEFL
-56 NEISALTFDVD
+56 NE
-67 QPVAGGV
+67 
-74 VQTAVT
+74 AVSEFLE
-80 GVTEDKDYIA
+80 VK
-90 SLSWSENPTGK
+90 SENVKP
-101 YGYNK
+101 
-106 TYTATV
+106 V
-112 TFTAK
+112 
-117 EGKTFSDKTLAGGW
+117 
-131 TKVSLSEDKKEIT
+131 
-144 FSHEFATTAK
+144 
-154 AKIKAVGVVSGKV
+154 
-167 LTKEYA
+167 
-173 SVDDII
+173 
-179 KDLQQKV
+179 
-186 DVETEDGKK
+186 
-195 ELNLKWSCSNYDKT
+195 
-209 PQQANA
+209 
-215 FTWTAE
+215 
-221 NSEFDA
+221 
-227 NGKVLTDKVDVI
+227 
-239 NAKAAKEDV
+239 KEDV
-248 KITAVAKEPYVYEG
+248 KITAVAKDAYVYEG
-262 KSINLSDL
+262 KSIKLSDL
-270 FTVDK
+270 FKFDK
-275 TGVTVKYTMDGGT
+275 TGVTVRYNKDGGT
-288 GEGSISINGKELTV
+288 GEGSINGNELNV
-302 TKAGTFKI
+302 NKAGTFII
-310 KAVVEASD
+310 KAEVEASD
-318 SYNAASET
+318 KFNAASAT
-326 NTITVD
+326 NTITVN
-332 KGTLTAN
+332 KGTQKVNTPEVA
-339 APTYVDKT
+339 KKEK
-347 ATSVKL
+347 TSVTLK
-353 ATAVAMSK
+353 TQNGVK
-361 SLYGYATIDDSS
+361 YGYSEKNDVTKAT
-373 KVDKW
+373 W
-378 QESQEFKN
+378 QESSEFKN
-386 LKAGGTYYFFIKLE
+386 LKAGGTYYFFVKAE
-400 DTDLYNGAVSSAL
+400 ENELYNEAVSSAL
-413 PVTLS
+413 AVTLS
-418 SEIGSVSINV
+418 SEIGNVSVNV
-428 TAPSTGQTAQKT
+428 TAPATGQTAQSKIDAT
-440 VDSTESYTGKIA
+440 DSYTGTIA
-452 WYDANG
+452 WKDASG
-458 KAFNGTFKANTA
+458 KAFSGAFKSGTE

-479 KAGYTFSSSIKAD
+479 KTGYVFASNVDTNGWDKSIQD
-492 GWNAKVD
+492 
-499 NGKLI
+499 GKLV
-504 LTKKFDATKDTEKT
+504 LTKKFAATKTQEKK
-518 PNVAYDYSSEK
+518 PAAEISYKDEK
-529 LTGLVKGSTYIID
+529 LTGLEKGSTYVIAG
-542 DKEYTTA
+542 KEYKTA
-549 SNGTTIAIN
+549 STGTTLSIS
-558 EAWFGKT
+558 EDWFGKT
-565 ISIVKKGTDKTDNSA
+565 ISIVKKGTTKTDDSA
-580 AQSLEIPSRPDAP
+580 AHSLKIPSRPSAP
-593 TRKLKVTA
+593 TRTLRVTA
-601 TKSRVEVTNADDYSR
+601 TKTRVEITNADDYSR
-616 CEFSMDGANWQNSGV
+616 CEFSMDGKTWQNSGV
-631 FKGTYKNNKT
+631 FKGTYKTGTT
-641 YIVYVREKAT
+641 YTVYVREKST
-651 TRKFASKSASKNFEV
+651 TKEFASKYASKDFEV
-666 DKDYEYNLS
+666 GKTSKYNLS
-675 GDNRIDRGDSITF
+675 GDNRIDKGESITF
-688 RVKNADKDEFVK
+688 RVRNADEDDFEK

-709 DRYFSVSESGS
+709 SKYYSVDESGS
-720 YAVIKVKGSY
+720 YVVVKVKGSY

-872 SGTSD
+872 AGTSD
-877 TTFSPNAT
+877 TTFSPNST

>member
-1 MILTT
+1 
-6 YGVMEGG
+6 
-13 KLMKKN
+13 MKKN

-44 AYADDGTSGQLT
+44 AYADNGTGGQLA
-56 NEISALTFDVD
+56 NEISALSFGVD
-67 QPVAGGV
+67 QPVADGV

-80 GVTEDKDYIA
+80 GVTEDKDYIVK
-90 SLSWSENPTGK
+90 SLSWSENPVGK

-106 TYTATV
+106 VYTATV
-112 TFTAK
+112 VFEAK
-117 EGKTFSDKTLAGGW
+117 QGKTFKDTVEAGGW
-131 TKVSLSEDKKEIT
+131 TRTVLSEDKKTVT
-144 FSHEFATTAK
+144 FTHTFEATAK

-195 ELNLKWSCSNYDKT
+195 ELNLKWSCSNYDNT
-209 PQQANA
+209 PQKTNV

-227 NGKVLTDKVDVI
+227 NGKVLTGKVDVI
-239 NAKAAKEDV
+239 NAKAAKKDV
-248 KITAVAKEPYVYEG
+248 KITSVAKDPYVYEG
-262 KSINLSDL
+262 KSIKLSDL

-275 TGVTVKYTMDGGT
+275 TETGVTVKYNMDGGT
-288 GEGSISINGKELTV
+288 GEGLINGNNELTV
-302 TKAGTFKI
+302 TKAGTFII
-310 KAVVEASD
+310 KAEVEASD
-318 SYNAASET
+318 KFNAASAT
-326 NTITVD
+326 NTITVE
-332 KGTLTAN
+332 KGTKTVS
-339 APTYVDKT
+339 APELDKKDL
-347 ATSVKL
+347 TSVTLK
-353 ATAVAMSK
+353 AQTGVK
-361 SLYGYATIDDSS
+361 YGCSSTNYVS
-373 KVDKW
+373 KVTNW
-378 QESQEFKN
+378 QDSTTFTG
-386 LKAGGTYYFFIKLE
+386 LKAGETYYFFAKVE
-400 DTDLYNGAVSSAL
+400 GTDLYNDSVSSAL
-413 PVTLS
+413 TVTLS
-418 SEIGSVSINV
+418 SEIGNVSVNV
-428 TAPSTGQTAQKT
+428 TAPATGQTAQSKIDAT
-440 VDSTESYTGKIA
+440 DSYTGTIA
-452 WYDANG
+452 WKDASG
-458 KAFNGTFKANTA
+458 KAFSGAFKSGTE

-479 KAGYTFSSSIKAD
+479 KTGYVFASNVDTNGWDKSIQD
-492 GWNAKVD
+492 
-499 NGKLI
+499 GKLV
-504 LTKKFDATKDTEKT
+504 LTKKFAATKTQEKK
-518 PNVAYDYSSEK
+518 PAAEISYKDEK
-529 LTGLVKGSTYIID
+529 LTGLEKGSTYVIEG
-542 DKEYTTA
+542 KEYKTA
-549 SNGTTIAIN
+549 STGTTLSIS
-558 EAWFGKT
+558 EDWFGKT
-565 ISIVKKGTDKTDNSA
+565 ISIVKKGTTKTDDSA
-580 AQSLEIPSRPDAP
+580 AQSLKIPSRPSAP
-593 TRKLKVTA
+593 TRTLRVTA
-601 TKSRVEVTNADDYSR
+601 TKTRVEITNADDYSR
-616 CEFSMDGANWQNSGV
+616 CEFSMDGKTWQNSGV
-631 FKGTYKNNKT
+631 FKGTYKTGTT
-641 YIVYVREKAT
+641 YTVYVREKST
-651 TRKFASKSASKNFEV
+651 TKEFASKYASKDFEV
-666 DKDYEYNLS
+666 GKTSKYNLS
-675 GDNRIDRGDSITF
+675 GDNRIDKGDTITF
-688 RVKNADKDEFVK
+688 RVKNADKDDFEK

-709 DRYFSVSESGS
+709 GKYYSVSESGS
-720 YAVIKVKGSY
+720 YVVVKVKGSY

-745 SDGSAEG
+745 DDGSAEG
-752 TFRVSSSSSSNN
+752 TFKVASSGSSSS
-764 GSSTR
+764 GTTR
-769 YYTIKATAGKGGS
+769 YYTIKAIAGKGGS
-782 ISYEGSKDVK
+782 ISHEGSKEVK

-801 TPDRG
+801 TPERG

-872 SGTSD
+872 AGTSD
-877 TTFSPNAT
+877 TTFSPNST